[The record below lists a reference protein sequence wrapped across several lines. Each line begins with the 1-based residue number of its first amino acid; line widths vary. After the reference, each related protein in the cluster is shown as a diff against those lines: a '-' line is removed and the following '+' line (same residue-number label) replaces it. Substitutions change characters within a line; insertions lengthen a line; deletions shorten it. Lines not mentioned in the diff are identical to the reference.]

1 MKEGCLMTKNISEF
15 RKKFATTLMLFITFL
30 TLFTGKNVHAFNP
43 EEDFTQYTKDYSSK
57 HYYVGFKKA
66 DGKFTSNEN
75 LNFYKMDGLSSVPCQ
90 TYQEWLNAKQASK
103 DAASFATI
111 FVPFLRTI
119 LDVADAV
126 GDVSGFNDKYINE
139 NKDPIGN
146 MTNLV
151 KLRLNE
157 DSGKGFFFFDTS

>member
-1 MKEGCLMTKNISEF
+1 
-15 RKKFATTLMLFITFL
+15 
-30 TLFTGKNVHAFNP
+30 
-43 EEDFTQYTKDYSSK
+43 
-57 HYYVGFKKA
+57 
-66 DGKFTSNEN
+66 
-75 LNFYKMDGLSSVPCQ
+75 MDGLSSVPCQ

-103 DAASFATI
+103 DAASFATS
-111 FVPFLRTI
+111 FVPFLETI

-146 MTNLV
+146 MTDLV

-157 DSGKGFFFFDTS
+157 DSGKGFFFF